1 MNFSTLMVLSI
12 LIGVVTLIIKRMIK
26 NKQSRCGGACCDCS
40 SSRLC
45 HSSSHLYEYYQ
56 RQKG

>member
-1 MNFSTLMVLSI
+1 MNFSTLIVLSI
-12 LIGVVTLIIKRMIK
+12 LVGVVTLIIKRMIRD
-26 NKQSRCGGACCDCS
+26 KQSKCGGACCDCS